1 MHEENERSE
10 TTKLLSTI
18 MTSVL
23 EEAPESATPDEI
35 FGLIAGHYAKRNK
48 PGQKFLGKCYDCKQT
63 GHRKGDPQC
72 PGPLTPQQLS
82 KSSSSSDETGS
93 IPSVQSVSS
102 ASGPNP
108 TYVINIPKDYAGS
121 PLFFPSPATPPIVG
135 ASAQFSSPF
144 PDTPISHHTFQ
155 QNWNPPLPP
164 GNTPAQTNFCDYRS
178 FIANA
183 QRPSKP
189 SVSLGR
195 GLIGMDFAKTSP

>member
-1 MHEENERSE
+1 MGISTSFIILDVLIDLSLFIIFLSKTVTRSNYQN
-10 TTKLLSTI
+10 I
-18 MTSVL
+18 Y
-23 EEAPESATPDEI
+23 
-35 FGLIAGHYAKRNK
+35 FQR
-48 PGQKFLGKCYDCKQT
+48 GKS
-63 GHRKGDPQC
+63 